1 LLKEIKPI
9 SLFLPVCKLRN
20 NFYLC
25 RLKNQNKPNYLKS
38 NNMQNKGAIRFFAIA
53 FALVCLFQLSFTIVA
68 RITEKKASNY
78 ANTGTVTAEAK
89 TLAKGDAAR
98 EIDIMDSLVQTRKKY
113 YLDSVANQTIYLGRY
128 SYKDCLEREI
138 NLGLDLKGGMNVTME
153 VSVADVVRAMS
164 GNSTNETFVKAM
176 DMANEKMKSSQTDFV
191 TLFGQSFTQI
201 DPNAKLSAIFGRMEL
216 RDKIKPNSTNDEV
229 LNVIRQECTDA
240 FDRTF
245 NILRNRIDRFGVTQP
260 NVQKLQ
266 TSDRILIE
274 LPGIKEPDRVRKL
287 LQGTAQLEFWE
298 TYQFNLLSNYFTEA
312 NKRLATGGVT
322 DTLTASSDS
331 VAKTAKSDATAKADT
346 TVKQTLAEKL
356 KSDTTSKKEDQ
367 SLENYAKENPLFAYL
382 RPAYYQGKNNQY
394 YASDRASV
402 GYAAIKDTARV
413 NNMLKKVRNIFP
425 QNLVLAWTA
434 KPSKEMPDVLELTA
448 LKAST
453 REGTAAL
460 DGSVIVDAR
469 QDYDQNGRVEVSMN
483 MNAEGAKKW
492 RRLTADNVGK
502 QIAIVLDGYVQSAPN
517 VNDEIPNGRSSI
529 TGNYS
534 IEEAQ
539 DLANVLKAGKLP
551 APARIVQEEIVGPS
565 LGRESI
571 NSGLISFIIAFFL
584 VLVYMVMYYNR
595 AGFIANIAL
604 IVNVFFLVGVL
615 ASIGAVLTLPGI
627 AGIVL
632 TMGMAVDANVIIYER
647 IREEIRAGKGLR
659 LAVHDGFRNAYSA
672 IIDGQVTTII
682 TGIVLYI
689 FGSGPIQGFATTL
702 IIGILT
708 SLFTAIFISR
718 LTFEN
723 LLDRNIEVPFGNKYT
738 INAFTNI
745 NIDFIGIRKK
755 LYIVSGVI
763 ILIGIISLATKGL
776 NYGVDF
782 AGGRSY
788 IVRFD
793 QQVKTNDVREALAKS
808 FGEAPEVK
816 TFGPSNQVK
825 ITTKYMVDDRSTV
838 ADSVIESKMFEGLK
852 PLFKASLTMTDF
864 STSNE
869 NIGILNSQK
878 VDPVISDDIKKS
890 SVWAVTFA
898 LIAIFI
904 YIFIRFRKWQYG
916 LGGVVSLAHDSL
928 ITISMYSIFYGILP
942 FNLEVDQAFI
952 AAILTII
959 GYSINDSVIIFDRI
973 REWNT
978 LFPKRD
984 LKTNMN
990 GAMNSTLGRTFNT
1003 SGTTLVTL
1011 IAIFIFGGDV
1021 IRGFIFAL
1029 LVGIAIGTYSSI
1041 FNATPVA
1048 YDFLMMQKR
1057 RAEKKALTQKK

>member
-1 LLKEIKPI
+1 
-9 SLFLPVCKLRN
+9 
-20 NFYLC
+20 
-25 RLKNQNKPNYLKS
+25 
-38 NNMQNKGAIRFFAIA
+38 MQNKGAIRFFAIA
-53 FALVCLFQLSFTIVA
+53 FALVCLFQLSFTFVA

-78 ANTGTVTAEAK
+78 AKTESVATEAK
-89 TLAKGDAAR
+89 QLANGNAVR
-98 EIDIMDSLVQTRKKY
+98 EIDVLDSLVQVRRKY
-113 YLDSVANQTIYLGRY
+113 YLDSVSNQTVYNILLRKYT
-128 SYKDCLEREI
+128 YKECLEREI

-164 GNSTNETFVKAM
+164 GYSTNETFVKAM
-176 DMANEKMKSSQTDFV
+176 NMANEKMKTSQADFV
-191 TLFGQSFTQI
+191 TLFGQSFAEI

-216 RDKIKPNSTNDEV
+216 RDKIKPSSTNEEV
-229 LNVIRQECTDA
+229 LKVIRQECTDA
-240 FDRTF
+240 FDRTY

-312 NKRLATGGVT
+312 NKRLSTGGIA
-322 DTLTASSDS
+322 DSLLTADTS
-331 VAKTAKSDATAKADT
+331 AKAKEEKAKAEAPADT
-346 TVKQTLAEKL
+346 TSKKTLAEKL
-356 KSDTTSKKEDQ
+356 KSDTTSKKENQ
-367 SLENYAKENPLFAYL
+367 TFEKYAKENPLFAYL

-394 YASDRASV
+394 YASERATV

-483 MNAEGAKKW
+483 MNTEGAKKW
-492 RRLTADNVGK
+492 RRLTADNIGK

-571 NSGLISFIIAFFL
+571 NSGLFSFIIAFIL
-584 VLVYMVMYYNR
+584 VLIYMVLYYNR
-595 AGFIANIAL
+595 AGFVANIAL
-604 IVNVFFLVGVL
+604 LVNIFFLIGVL

-647 IREEIRAGKGLR
+647 IREEVRAGKGLR
-659 LAVHDGFRNAYSA
+659 LAISDGFKHAYSA

-718 LTFEN
+718 LIFER
-723 LLDRNIEVPFGNKYT
+723 LLDRNASVPFGNKYT
-738 INAFTNI
+738 INAFTNV

-755 LYIVSGVI
+755 LYLVSGTI

-793 QQVKTNDVREALAKS
+793 QQVKTKDVREALNKA

-825 ITTKYMVDDRSTV
+825 ITTKYMVDDRSPV
-838 ADSVIESKMFEGLK
+838 ADSIIESKMFEGLK
-852 PLFKASLTMTDF
+852 PLYKDNITYKDF
-864 STSNE
+864 SLANE
-869 NIGILNSQK
+869 KIGILNSQK

-898 LIAIFI
+898 LLAIFI

-916 LGGVVSLAHDSL
+916 LGGVISLAHDSI

-978 LFPKRD
+978 LYPKRD

-1003 SGTTLVTL
+1003 AGTTLVTL

-1029 LVGIAIGTYSSI
+1029 LVGIGIGTYSSI

-1048 YDFLMMQKR
+1048 YDFIMMQKR
-1057 RAEKKALTQKK
+1057 RAEKKALAQKK

>member
-1 LLKEIKPI
+1 
-9 SLFLPVCKLRN
+9 
-20 NFYLC
+20 
-25 RLKNQNKPNYLKS
+25 
-38 NNMQNKGAIRFFAIA
+38 MQNKGAIRFFAIA

-68 RITEKKASNY
+68 RITEKKAVRF
-78 ANTGTVTAEAK
+78 AQTEAVTAEAK
-89 TLAKGDAAR
+89 QLAKGNAAR
-98 EIDIMDSLVQTRKKY
+98 EIDILDSLVQLRKKY
-113 YLDSVANQTIYLGRY
+113 FLDSVSNQPVYNLLIRKYT
-128 SYKDCLEREI
+128 YKECLEHEI

-153 VSVADVVRAMS
+153 VSVSDVVKAMS

-176 DMANEKMKSSQTDFV
+176 NMANEKMKNSQSDFV
-191 TLFGQSFTQI
+191 TLFGESFTEI

-216 RDKIKPNSTNDEV
+216 RDKIKPNSTNEEV
-229 LNVIRQECTDA
+229 LKVIRQECTDA

-245 NILRNRIDRFGVTQP
+245 NILRNRIDRFGVAQP

-298 TYQFNLLSNYFTEA
+298 TYQFNVLSSYFTEA
-312 NKRLATGGVT
+312 NKRLASGNILDTLAAAT
-322 DTLTASSDS
+322 DTIKAKKAADS
-331 VAKTAKSDATAKADT
+331 TVAAKADT
-346 TVKQTLAEKL
+346 TKKTLAEKL
-356 KSDTTSKKEDQ
+356 KSDTTGKKKDN
-367 SLENYAKENPLFAYL
+367 SFENYAKENPLFAYM

-394 YASDRASV
+394 YASDRATV

-413 NNMLKKVRNIFP
+413 NALLKKVKNIFP

-434 KPSKEMPDVLELTA
+434 KPSPQMPDVLELTA

-460 DGSVIVDAR
+460 DGSVVVDAR

-483 MNAEGAKKW
+483 MNSEGAKKW
-492 RRLTADNVGK
+492 KRLTADNIGK
-502 QIAIVLDGYVQSAPN
+502 QVAIVLDGYVQSAPN

-565 LGRESI
+565 LGTESI
-571 NSGLISFIIAFFL
+571 NSGFLSFIIAFVL
-584 VLVYMVMYYNR
+584 VLLYMQLYYNR
-595 AGFIANIAL
+595 AGLVANIAL
-604 IVNVFFLVGVL
+604 LTNVFFLVGVL

-647 IREEIRAGKGLR
+647 IREETRAGKGLR
-659 LAVHDGFRNAYSA
+659 LAINDGFKHAYSA

-708 SLFTAIFISR
+708 SLFSAIFISR
-718 LTFEN
+718 LVFER
-723 LLDRNIEVPFGNKYT
+723 LLDRNIPIPFGNKYT
-738 INAFTNI
+738 INAFTNV
-745 NIDFIGIRKK
+745 NIDFIGIRKI
-755 LYIVSGVI
+755 LYCVSGGI

-793 QQVKTNDVREALAKS
+793 QNIKTNDVREALSKS

-825 ITTKYMVDDRSTV
+825 ITTKYMVEDRTAV
-838 ADSVIESKMFEGLK
+838 ADSVVEHKMYDGLK
-852 PLFKASLTMTDF
+852 GLYKAPVTFKDF
-864 STSNE
+864 SVANE
-869 NIGILNSQK
+869 TIGILNSQK
-878 VDPVISDDIKKS
+878 VDPTISDDIKKS

-898 LIAIFI
+898 LIAIFL

-916 LGGVVSLAHDSL
+916 LGGVISLTHDTL

-942 FNLEVDQAFI
+942 FSLEVDQSFI

-973 REWNT
+973 REWT
-978 LFPKRD
+978 SLYPKRD

-1029 LVGIAIGTYSSI
+1029 IVGIAIGTYSSI

-1048 YDFLMMQKR
+1048 YDFIMIQKR
-1057 RAEKKALTQKK
+1057 RAEKKALAQKK